1 MPPAE
6 EAMRAMLIGLFSVIL
21 VVMIGVTVW
30 AGSNS
35 SLLDPAVRAAYNAQP
50 WAIATLFDAY
60 CGFITFFVWVAYR
73 ERGAGIKLLWLV
85 LILVL
90 GNIAMS
96 SYVLLQLFRMK
107 QGEPLM
113 SLLAPRAA

>member
-1 MPPAE
+1 
-6 EAMRAMLIGLFSVIL
+6 MRTVLIVLFTAIF
-21 VVMIGVTVW
+21 VVMIGVTLW
-30 AGSNS
+30 SASRS

-73 ERGAGIKLLWLV
+73 ERSAGIKILWLI
-85 LILVL
+85 LILLL

-96 SYVLLQLFRMK
+96 FYVLLQLLRMK
-107 QGEPLM
+107 PDEPLS
-113 SLLAPRAA
+113 SLLAPRTA